1 MTDTSV
7 SSTPEEA
14 VRAYLTYLEDPSKMV
29 DAAEVKKLQKAV
41 DTAKDPVDKLRAI
54 AAVEKASAADPAMYR
69 DGFIQHAKKWADTEG
84 VPASVFKQLGVED
97 DVLAAAGLAEGKRR
111 RGRQSRKAKAD
122 AAPRTRRPSM
132 RPEQLQEGILALDG
146 SFSVKDV
153 TERVGG
159 STVAVTAALERL
171 KELGKITP
179 AGERSGGRGRAA
191 KVWTRTTGFVGPEDL

>member
-1 MTDTSV
+1 M
-7 SSTPEEA
+7 PEEA
-14 VRAYLTYLEDPSKMV
+14 VRAYLTYLEDPSRMV

-41 DTAKDPVDKLRAI
+41 GTAKDPVDKLKAI
-54 AAVEKASAADPAMYR
+54 AALERASAADPSIYR

-97 DVLAAAGLAEGKRR
+97 DVLSAAGLGGSKRR
-111 RGRQSRKAKAD
+111 RGRQSKAKAD
-122 AAPRTRRPSM
+122 AAPRTRRPSI
-132 RPEQLQEGILALDG
+132 RAEQLEEGILALDG

-159 STVAVTAALERL
+159 STVTVTAALERL

-179 AGERSGGRGRAA
+179 AGEKSGGRGRAA